1 MLRSSLALD
10 CEVASEQY
18 RIYIYIYTH
27 AVDMSERCIHCGA
40 SDSSLIQ
47 SEYANWVSS
56 YVHIYVAM
64 YIIGCSAAAKYK
76 RIIVAT

>member
-1 MLRSSLALD
+1 MYMYMY
-10 CEVASEQY
+10 VHGY
-18 RIYIYIYTH
+18 IYIYIYIYTH